1 MSNGRSDLTNPRR
14 RLPDVQLP
22 LIDGETPISVRAGG
36 RRSPVLLLLHATGC
50 RDCEIYVE
58 RLAATQPDLLE
69 WDGRVLLV
77 VPDRTE
83 AEGTLTLPANETFPM
98 ATDPGQRLASALSV
112 QIPALVIADQW
123 GEIHHVEE
131 AGSDHRFPATEEVV
145 DWVQYL
151 AIQCPECQ
159 GEAF

>member
-1 MSNGRSDLTNPRR
+1 M
-14 RLPDVQLP
+14 
-22 LIDGETPISVRAGG
+22 
-36 RRSPVLLLLHATGC
+36 
-50 RDCEIYVE
+50 
-58 RLAATQPDLLE
+58 
-69 WDGRVLLV
+69 V

-83 AEGTLTLPANETFPM
+83 GEGILGATADLPLAVAVDVE
-98 ATDPGQRLASALSV
+98 QRLALALSV

-131 AGSDHRFPATEEVV
+131 AGPDHRFPATGEVV
-145 DWVQYL
+145 DWVRYL